1 MRKSLSIVLL
11 ISLLI
16 SIGINIKLLSEN
28 QTFEETAK
36 LCTTKQ
42 SATDWYHQHLAYE
55 NSRDTSSAELCLS
68 IAAQLGH
75 AEAQSK
81 LGRIHL
87 DRGDEKLA
95 ETWMTEAAKQGNAEH
110 QYQLG
115 RCYDYVYTWESDEEK
130 AQFSRLA
137 FSWYEKSATQNHA
150 AAAKFLAQCY
160 RVGRGC
166 EKDLSAAEY
175 WYKKAAELGEYV
187 NRGLAEVYIE
197 TGRPEL
203 AMPLLSA
210 EAAAGSSQART
221 ILNNLNAG
229 KADSH

>member
-75 AEAQSK
+75 AESQCK

-95 ETWMTEAAKQGNAEH
+95 ETWMTEAAKQGNA
-110 QYQLG
+110 
-115 RCYDYVYTWESDEEK
+115 
-130 AQFSRLA
+130 
-137 FSWYEKSATQNHA
+137 
-150 AAAKFLAQCY
+150 
-160 RVGRGC
+160 
-166 EKDLSAAEY
+166 
-175 WYKKAAELGEYV
+175 
-187 NRGLAEVYIE
+187 
-197 TGRPEL
+197 
-203 AMPLLSA
+203 
-210 EAAAGSSQART
+210 
-221 ILNNLNAG
+221 
-229 KADSH
+229 